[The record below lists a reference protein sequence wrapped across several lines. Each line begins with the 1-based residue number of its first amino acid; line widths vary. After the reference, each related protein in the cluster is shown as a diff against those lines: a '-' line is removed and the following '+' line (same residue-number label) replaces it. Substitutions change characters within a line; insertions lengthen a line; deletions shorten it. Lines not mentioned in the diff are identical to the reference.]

1 MKYELFQMINGE
13 ITIDIILHDD
23 YGNEYDE
30 VPEQPNE
37 LIGQNLSYKVN
48 IIKIRNI
55 PKNFCKGFYVEY
67 QSFYDKS
74 VNKTKEFLY

>member
-37 LIGQNLSYKVN
+37 LINLSNKVN
-48 IIKIRNI
+48 IIRNI
-55 PKNFCKGFYVEY
+55 PKNFWKGFYAEY